1 MVRAVPSLSESGQE
15 EAADERVLVLLPTYN
30 ERDNVEVALDGIARE
45 QPAFEVLVIDD
56 ASPDGTGE
64 LADARAQVD
73 SRVQV
78 LHRPGKEGLGR
89 AYLDGFRWAL
99 ASDRR
104 YTHIFEMDADSSH
117 DPRYLGPLL
126 NACRRGADL
135 ALGSRYVP
143 GGGIRNWGAHRRLL
157 SRGGSLYARMVLGV
171 PIRDLT
177 GGFKCFRRHVLD
189 ALPLDDV
196 FTVGYGFQ
204 IELTYRALRQG
215 FEVVEV
221 PIIFPDRVRGA
232 SKMSTR
238 IFWEGLTSV
247 WKLRSSVLPSKGQ

>member
-1 MVRAVPSLSESGQE
+1 MPEQGREVAQ
-15 EAADERVLVLLPTYN
+15 ERVLVLLPTYN
-30 ERDNVEVALDGIARE
+30 ERENIEVALDGIARE
-45 QPAFEVLVIDD
+45 QPGFEVLVIDD
-56 ASPDGTGE
+56 ASPDGTGD
-64 LADARAQVD
+64 LADAR
-73 SRVQV
+73 SRADPRVHV

-89 AYLDGFRWAL
+89 AYVDGFTWAL

-104 YTHIFEMDADSSH
+104 FTHIFEMDADSSH

-126 NACRRGADL
+126 GACRRGADV

-143 GGGIRNWGAHRRLL
+143 GGGIRNWGPHRRLL
-157 SRGGSLYARMVLGV
+157 SRGGSLYARSVLGV

-177 GGFKCFRRHVLD
+177 GGFKCFQRHVLE
-189 ALPLDDV
+189 ALPLREI

-204 IELTYRALRQG
+204 IELTYRALRKG

-221 PIIFPDRVRGA
+221 PIIFPDRVRGT

-247 WKLRSSVLPSKGQ
+247 WKLRFSDLQ